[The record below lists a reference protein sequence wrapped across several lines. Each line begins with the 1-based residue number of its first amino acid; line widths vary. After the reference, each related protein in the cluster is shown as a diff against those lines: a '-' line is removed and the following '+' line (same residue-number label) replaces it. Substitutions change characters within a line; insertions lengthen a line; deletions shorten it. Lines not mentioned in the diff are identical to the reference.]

1 MQITIN
7 NSTVTI
13 YQEEKVGHPVDISR
27 ILRTSYETLQDRIK
41 NGKLNDDKI
50 RDTVLSEIQAAI
62 AKSKPQV

>member
-27 ILRTSYETLQDRIK
+27 IFRTSYETLQDRIK

-50 RDTVLSEIQAAI
+50 RDTVLSEIEAAL